1 LQFTQS
7 AACGQ
12 RSTERGDAMPEQA
25 GGEQRPPELDQRIKD
40 YFSARHLDYN
50 DLPPQTYETL
60 LNWPDK
66 EIDVLV
72 KVLTK
77 IGISLGNDP
86 PPDPPLEEGEGLESG
101 KPTTPLKKYQF
112 VVH

>member
-1 LQFTQS
+1 MVET
-7 AACGQ
+7 
-12 RSTERGDAMPEQA
+12 
-25 GGEQRPPELDQRIKD
+25 K
-40 YFSARHLDYN
+40 
-50 DLPPQTYETL
+50 LP
-60 LNWPDK
+60 
-66 EIDVLV
+66 VLV